1 MGRIFDSVLD
11 LVGDTPL
18 VPLRRVADGI
28 DSRLYLKL
36 EQLNPGGS
44 IKDRIA
50 LAMIRAAEEAGELRA
65 GGTVIEATAGN
76 TGVGLAQVAASRG
89 YRCVFVMPDKM
100 SEEKEHL
107 LAAYGAE
114 IVRTRS
120 DVPSDHP
127 EAYKGVAARLARE
140 IPGAWYA
147 DQFHNPE
154 NPRAHYRTTG
164 PEIWRDTDGRV
175 DVLVGGMGTT
185 GSLCG
190 GGRYLKEQ
198 RADVRVVAV
207 DPVGSAYGGGEKGR
221 YLVEGIGGDR
231 LPEIYD
237 REVIDEFVTL
247 EDSEG
252 FTMARRLAREEGI
265 LVGGSSGFA
274 VAGALK
280 LAARLPSP
288 ATIVVLV
295 TDTGRNYLSKVHSD
309 AWMRAHGFLDAG
321 ATGDGEVPSGQ
332 ATASDRGEGGGEPGF
347 ATRAIH
353 AGQPPDARTGAVIVP
368 IQPSSTFVQ
377 DGIGRFRDGFEYS
390 RTGNPTRRSL
400 EQTLASIEGARHG
413 LCFASGSAATTAV
426 LDRLQPGNE
435 VLTTIDV
442 YGGTYRLFQRVFAKY
457 GISFR
462 FLATSDAEE
471 ILGQV
476 SERTRMIWVETPTNP
491 LLNVIDVSALGRGKP
506 EGVTLAV
513 DNTFASPFL
522 QNPLA
527 LGADLVVH
535 SATKYLGGHS
545 DVVGGA
551 VMTSDDGIAEA
562 LAFYQNAA
570 GGVPSPFDCFLL
582 QRGVKTLAVR
592 MRQHEHNARAVAQR
606 LEQSR
611 RVSRVFFPGSPTHP
625 HHELAR
631 RQMRGVP
638 GMVSFRLAGGRAAVD
653 AFFEKVRLFTLAESL
668 GGVESLACY
677 PYTMTHGAIPDA
689 EKRRI
694 GITDDLVRLSVG
706 IESTDDLIRDL
717 EQALG

>member
-1 MGRIFDSVLD
+1 MERIFDSVLD

-18 VPLRRVADGI
+18 VRLRRLGEGL
-28 DSRLYLKL
+28 DSRIYLKL

-50 LAMIRAAEEAGELRA
+50 LAMVRAAEEAGELRP
-65 GGTVIEATAGN
+65 GGTIIEATAGN

-140 IPGAWYA
+140 TPGAWYA

-164 PEIWRDTDGRV
+164 PEIWRDTGGTV

-190 GGRYLKEQ
+190 GGRFLKEQ
-198 RADVRVVAV
+198 CPDLRVVAV
-207 DPVGSAYGGGEKGR
+207 DPEGSAYGGGEKGR

-231 LPEIYD
+231 LPDIYD
-237 REVIDEFVTL
+237 TGVIDEFITL
-247 EDSEG
+247 GDEEG
-252 FTMARRLAREEGI
+252 FATARRLAREEGI

-309 AWMRAHGFLDAG
+309 SWMREQGFLAAEVAREDG
-321 ATGDGEVPSGQ
+321 AE
-332 ATASDRGEGGGEPGF
+332 AAF

-353 AGQPPDARTGAVIVP
+353 AGQPPDPRTGAVIVP
-368 IQPSSTFVQ
+368 IQPASTFAQ
-377 DGIGRFRDGFEYS
+377 DRIGEFRDGFEYA

-413 LCFASGSAATTAV
+413 LSFASGSAATTAV
-426 LDRLQPGNE
+426 LDRLEPGDE

-457 GISFR
+457 GIDFR

-471 ILGQV
+471 ILAHAG
-476 SERTRMIWVETPTNP
+476 ERTRMIWVETPTNP
-491 LLNVIDVSALGRGKP
+491 LLNVIDIAALARGKP

-522 QNPLA
+522 QNPLS

-551 VMTSDDGIAEA
+551 VMTSDDALAEA

-582 QRGVKTLAVR
+582 QRGIKTLAVR

-606 LEQSR
+606 LEQSP
-611 RVSRVFFPGSPTHP
+611 RVSRVFFPGSPNHP

-653 AFFEKVRLFTLAESL
+653 AFFEKVGLFTLAESL

-677 PYTMTHGAIPDA
+677 PYTMTHGAIPEP
-689 EKRRI
+689 EKQRI

-706 IESTDDLIRDL
+706 IESTEDLLRDL
-717 EQALG
+717 ERALG